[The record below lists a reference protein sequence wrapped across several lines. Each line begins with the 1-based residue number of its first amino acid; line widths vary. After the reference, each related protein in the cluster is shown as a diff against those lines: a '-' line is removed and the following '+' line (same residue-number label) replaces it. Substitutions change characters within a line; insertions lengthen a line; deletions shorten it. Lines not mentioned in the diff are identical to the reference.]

1 MVSVR
6 RLPEQ
11 AHPEKNRWEG
21 HPPAAQLDPC
31 LTETSPV
38 TMKAPTSM
46 HTNRLAHE
54 KSPYLLQHAHNPV
67 DWYAWGPEAF
77 EKARRED
84 KPIFLSIGYS
94 TCHWCHVMERE
105 SFEDE
110 RIAELLNRDFV
121 PIKVDREERPDV
133 DRIYMTFVQ
142 ATTGGGGW
150 PMSVWLTPD
159 LEPFYGGTYYP
170 PESRWGQPGFASV
183 LAQIAS
189 AWHNDRSRVIESA
202 RDVIEQL
209 RKSVAV
215 EAAGSG
221 RPVLDPAILD
231 SGFFA
236 FRRMFDTRLGGF
248 GDAPK
253 FPRPSVHNFLLRY
266 YARTKNQEA
275 LDMVLLTLREMAKG
289 GMHDQL
295 GGGFHRY
302 SVDERWFVPHFE
314 KMLYDQ
320 AQLAIS
326 YLEAFQIT
334 GDAGFSATARD
345 IFQYVLRDMTDAI
358 SSNSAGGFYSAEDA
372 DSAIDPSRP
381 EVKGEGAFYIWP
393 AEEIREHAGM
403 PSTEWFHYRYG
414 VREDGNVAHDPHGEF
429 TGKNILFEDHTV
441 EETAAHFGQDPNE
454 VRAALDRVRRVL
466 FEVRARRTRPHLD
479 DKILTAWNGLMI
491 SAFALGGAA
500 LREPVYAEAARR
512 AAEFIITRMY
522 DPATG
527 VLLRRYRQ
535 GDSAIP
541 GFLDDYALF
550 TQSLL
555 DLYEAQ
561 FDCRHLELAI
571 RLTEKQRDLFED
583 LGQGG
588 FFSTA
593 ADDGDLVLRVK
604 EDYDG
609 AEPSGNSVAALNL
622 LRLAQITGRA
632 EFRESAE
639 RLIAAFR
646 SRLSAAPMAVPQML
660 VAYEFFLSEPR
671 QIVIAGER
679 GAGDT
684 SALLETV
691 FRHFIPNRVLLLVD
705 SDETRR
711 ALEAPEVAA
720 MHPLDGRA
728 AAYVCRNYACQLP
741 VCDTGELAKLLQ

>member
-1 MVSVR
+1 
-6 RLPEQ
+6 
-11 AHPEKNRWEG
+11 
-21 HPPAAQLDPC
+21 
-31 LTETSPV
+31 
-38 TMKAPTSM
+38 M
-46 HTNRLAHE
+46 HTNRLARE

-67 DWYAWGPEAF
+67 DWYAWGPDAF

-110 RIAELLNRDFV
+110 GVAELLNRDFV

-183 LAQIAS
+183 LRQIAS
-189 AWHNDRSRVIESA
+189 AWHTDRVRVIESA

-221 RPVLDPAILD
+221 RLVLDPSILD

-236 FRRMFDTRLGGF
+236 FRRTFDTRLGGF
-248 GDAPK
+248 GGAPK

-266 YARTKNQEA
+266 WARTKNREA
-275 LDMVLLTLREMAKG
+275 LDMVLLTLREMANG
-289 GMHDQL
+289 GVHDQL

-334 GDAGFSATARD
+334 GEEEFAATARG
-345 IFQYVLRDMTDAI
+345 IFDYVLRDMTD
-358 SSNSAGGFYSAEDA
+358 SAGGFYSAEDA
-372 DSAIDPSRP
+372 DSVIDAAKP

-393 AEEIREHAGM
+393 EEEIREHAGL
-403 PSTEWFHYRYG
+403 PSADWFNYRYG

-429 TGKNILFEDHTV
+429 TEKNILFEAHTL
-441 EETAAHFGQDPNE
+441 EETGAHFGRDAGE
-454 VRAALDRVRRVL
+454 VRAALERVRGVL
-466 FEVRARRTRPHLD
+466 FGVRARRVRPHLD
-479 DKILTAWNGLMI
+479 DKILTAWNGLVI
-491 SAFALGGAA
+491 SALALGGAV

-512 AAEFIITRMY
+512 AAEFIIARMN

-527 VLLRRYRQ
+527 ELLRRYRQ
-535 GDSAIP
+535 GEAAIP

-550 TQSLL
+550 AQSLL

-561 FDCRHLELAI
+561 FDPRHLELAI
-571 RLTEKQRDLFED
+571 RLTEKQRELFED
-583 LGQGG
+583 GERGG

-593 ADDGDLVLRVK
+593 AGDSNLVLRVK

-622 LRLAQITGRA
+622 LRLAQITGRT
-632 EFRESAE
+632 EFRDSAE

-646 SRLSAAPMAVPQML
+646 SRLSVAAMAVPQML
-660 VAYEFFLSEPR
+660 VAYDFLLSEPR

-679 GAGDT
+679 GAPDT
-684 SALLETV
+684 QALLDTV
-691 FRHFIPNRVLLLVD
+691 FRNFVPNRVLLLVD
-705 SDETRR
+705 SKQAARR
-711 ALEAPEVAA
+711 VLEAPEVAG
-720 MHPLDGRA
+720 MRPLDGRA
-728 AAYVCRNYACQLP
+728 AAYVCRNYSCQLP